1 MSNLEDT
8 TTNKDLK
15 EQEAFEHHQQENGGF
30 AGEQLEGGRIVDR
43 ERLEKRLLRKL
54 DARFSILI
62 VIYVLNYVDRNN
74 LSASKDHGFKDDL
87 MLKGTEYS
95 TLLSILYVG
104 YILMQVPSNMLVQ
117 YSGRPSLFLP
127 GAIVIWGAISL
138 ATAFVHNFGQA
149 LVTRFFLGFVEAAF
163 FPGAILLLSNW
174 YRKSELGLR
183 ITILYCGSLI
193 SNAFGPL
200 IAYGILET
208 MEAKL
213 GLRAWQWLFII
224 EGALTI
230 FVGLV
235 AILVLPDFPK
245 NSRGFSSTERHLAET
260 RMTEDMGMKDE
271 TKVSSFRALKMAVS
285 DYKLWVMALSLTSM
299 TIGLSFNQFFP
310 QLTASLGYQKQ
321 YSLLLCAPP
330 FAFAAICA
338 FFVSR
343 HSDKTN
349 ERYWHIVI
357 PASIGIIGF
366 IIAMSTQ
373 NFGARYFAL
382 FLQAQSYSGF
392 VCFLAW
398 VSGTFARPSMKRAV
412 SIAFVNAF
420 SQLGNV
426 AGAYCFDA
434 SWAPSYA
441 KSYAICISTFVA
453 AIAGCTFH
461 RWTLANLNKRLEARD
476 EGEAHGQ
483 EHKGLDPLD
492 FPAGFRYTL

>member
-8 TTNKDLK
+8 RKDVK
-15 EQEAFEHHQQENGGF
+15 EQEAFEHHQKENGTL
-30 AGEQLEGGRIVDR
+30 ATSALEGGQIVDR

-54 DARFSILI
+54 DARFLILI
-62 VIYVLNYVDRNN
+62 VIYILNYIDRQA
-74 LSASKDHGFKDDL
+74 LSAAKSYGVVTDL
-87 MLKGTEYS
+87 GLKGQEYP

-104 YILMQVPSNMLVQ
+104 YILMQIPSNMLVQ

-127 GAIVIWGAISL
+127 GAIVIWGVISL
-138 ATAFVHNFGQA
+138 ATAFVKNFGQA
-149 LVTRFFLGFVEAAF
+149 VVVRFFLGFVEAAF
-163 FPGAILLLSNW
+163 FPGAILVLSSW
-174 YRKSELGLR
+174 YRRNELGLR

-208 MEAKL
+208 MEGAK
-213 GLRAWQWLFII
+213 GMRAWHWLFII
-224 EGALTI
+224 EGALTC
-230 FVGLV
+230 FVGV
-235 AILVLPDFPK
+235 ITAFILPDFPH
-245 NSRGFSSTERHLAET
+245 NSRGFSATEKHLAET
-260 RMTEDMGMKDE
+260 RMTEDTGMKDE
-271 TKVSSFRALKMAVS
+271 TKVSTFQALKMALC

-299 TIGLSFNQFFP
+299 TVGLSFNQFFP
-310 QLTASLGYQKQ
+310 QLTASLGYAKQ
-321 YSLLLCAPP
+321 FSLLLCAPP

-366 IIAMSTQ
+366 IIGMSTQ

-398 VSGTFARPSMKRAV
+398 VSATFARPSMKRAV

-434 SWAPSYA
+434 SWAPTYA
-441 KSYAICISTFVA
+441 KSYAICISTFVF

-461 RWTLANLNKRLEARD
+461 RWTLARLNKRLEARD
-476 EGEAHGQ
+476 EGEVLGQ
-483 EHKGLDPLD
+483 EHKGLDPMD